1 MIDFSTSQLTWIIV
15 GACSLGGTGYLTVS
29 SSMSALDKKVEI
41 TNVKAQAMDEKL
53 TDLKTSLARIEN
65 KIDST
70 QGSRK

>member
-15 GACSLGGTGYLTVS
+15 GACSLGGTGYITIS
-29 SSMSALDKKVEI
+29 SSMAQLDKKIEI

-65 KIDST
+65 KIDT
-70 QGSRK
+70 KGNGR